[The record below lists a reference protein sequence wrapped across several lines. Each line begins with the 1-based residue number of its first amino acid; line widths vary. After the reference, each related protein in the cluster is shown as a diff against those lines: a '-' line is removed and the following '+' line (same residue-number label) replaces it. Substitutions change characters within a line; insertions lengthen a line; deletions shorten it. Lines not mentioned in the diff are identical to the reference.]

1 MIDELLMKAGTELT
15 ALTMKGTVA
24 VIGDKVKSLKEVREI
39 EKLRNSYDSIISE
52 IIQEREDAI
61 RIARTYRAELERIE
75 ISDDD
80 IKHLHNTI
88 SRLLDLIKPFTPQTG
103 DIDINTFK
111 DLINADTLKTMQLL
125 GFNYK
130 EAIGEPLTKLCADKI
145 SSFGEKQTKNNNN
158 QKSRK

>member
-1 MIDELLMKAGTELT
+1 MTDGLLIKVGTDLMT
-15 ALTMKGTVA
+15 LATKGTAA
-24 VIGDKVKSLKEVREI
+24 VIGDKIKAYKEVKDA
-39 EKLRNSYDSIISE
+39 EKLKAAYESIINE
-52 IIQEREDAI
+52 IIQEREEAI
-61 RIARTYRAELERIE
+61 RIAQIYKAELDRIV

-88 SRLLDLIKPFTPQTG
+88 SRLLDLIKQHIPQTG

-145 SSFGEKQTKNNNN
+145 SSFGEKQARTNN
-158 QKSRK
+158 QKNRK